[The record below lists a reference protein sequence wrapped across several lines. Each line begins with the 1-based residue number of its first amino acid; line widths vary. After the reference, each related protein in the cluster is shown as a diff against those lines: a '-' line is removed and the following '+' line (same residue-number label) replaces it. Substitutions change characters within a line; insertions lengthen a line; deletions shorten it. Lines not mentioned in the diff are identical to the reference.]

1 MIKCDN
7 MKHELFEVG
16 LYDYSDLDERL
27 KKPVR
32 WTEEDL
38 KQIAENYRGGIPLT
52 SEHDKVYIGIGNNIV
67 FEEDKGKLFIEVP
80 DELDMEGKGLSPKVD
95 VLLKDNGD
103 TFGIDTM
110 SLIDV
115 GVTKSPRKITLLN
128 SEITGETGETGMRGE
143 TGNPE
148 PAPQPPE
155 PQNQDANVT
164 TNLLLEKLQGKDAE
178 IGKLQDEINA
188 LKKESKKYD
197 KIKKSIEENKEYIDN
212 KEDILKELSEL
223 RKHENERKIK
233 EYEAKYNFNYNE
245 NAQDKEI
252 IDKLLSGNV
261 DMELMEKLAERRIKI
276 EATSDGSTPGGRN
289 PQNSGDVIET
299 GSTGSTGDK
308 DKPSF
313 TTREEYNKILKDMG
327 FNRTRI

>member
-1 MIKCDN
+1 MN
-7 MKHELFEVG
+7 R
-16 LYDYSDLDERL
+16 RL
-27 KKPVR
+27 NKPVK
-32 WTEEDL
+32 WTSDDL
-38 KQIAENYRGGIPLT
+38 KLIAENYRGGIPLT
-52 SEHDKVYIGIGNNIV
+52 SEHDNIYVGIGNNIV
-67 FEEDKGKLFIEVP
+67 FEEDKGKLFIDLP
-80 DELDMEGKGLSPKVD
+80 DELDMKGKGLSPKVD
-95 VLLKDNGD
+95 VLLRDNGD
-103 TFGIDTM
+103 SFGIDTM

-115 GVTKSPRKITLLN
+115 GVTKNPRKITLLN
-128 SEITGETGETGMRGE
+128 SEITGETGSTGETGE

-148 PAPQPPE
+148 PIPQPSE
-155 PQNQDANVT
+155 PQNHDTNVA

-178 IGKLQDEINA
+178 IGKLQDEINT

-197 KIKKSIEENKEYIDN
+197 KIKKSIEENKEFIDN

-223 RKHENERKIK
+223 RKSENKRKIK

-252 IDKLLSGNV
+252 IDKLLSGDV

-276 EATSDGSTPGGRN
+276 EATNDISTPGGRN
-289 PQNSGDVIET
+289 PQNSGDIHEN
-299 GSTGSTGDK
+299 GSTGSTGDENA
-308 DKPSF
+308 PSF

>member
-1 MIKCDN
+1 

-16 LYDYSDLDERL
+16 LYDYSDLDRRL
-27 KKPVR
+27 NKPVK
-32 WTEEDL
+32 WTSDDL
-38 KQIAENYRGGIPLT
+38 RQIAENYRGGIPLT

-67 FEEDKGKLFIEVP
+67 FEEDKGKLFIDLP
-80 DELDMEGKGLSPKVD
+80 DELDMKGKGLSPKVD

-103 TFGIDTM
+103 SFGIDTM
-110 SLIDV
+110 NLIDV
-115 GVTKSPRKITLLN
+115 GVTKNPRKITLLN
-128 SEITGETGETGMRGE
+128 SEITGQTGETGETA
-143 TGNPE
+143 NPE
-148 PAPQPPE
+148 PSE
-155 PQNQDANVT
+155 VENQDANVT
-164 TNLLLEKLQGKDAE
+164 TNLLLEKLKGKDAE
-178 IGKLQDEINA
+178 IGKLHDEITT

-197 KIKKSIEENKEYIDN
+197 KIKKSIEENKEFINN

-252 IDKLLSGNV
+252 IDKLLTGDV

-276 EATSDGSTPGGRN
+276 EATNDISTPGGRN
-289 PQNSGDVIET
+289 PQNSGEVGET
-299 GSTGSTGDK
+299 GSAGDENA
-308 DKPSF
+308 PSF
-313 TTREEYNKILKDMG
+313 TTREEYNRILKDMG

>member
-1 MIKCDN
+1 

-16 LYDYSDLDERL
+16 SYDYSDLDKRL
-27 KKPVR
+27 TKPVE
-32 WTEEDL
+32 WTAEDL
-38 KQIAENYRGGIPLT
+38 KLIAENYRGGIPLT
-52 SEHDKVYIGIGNNIV
+52 EEHERVYIGIGNNIV
-67 FEEDKGKLFIEVP
+67 YEDGKLFIDVP

-103 TFGIDTM
+103 SFGIDTM

-128 SEITGETGETGMRGE
+128 SDITGETGSTGDN
-143 TGNPE
+143 GNPQ
-148 PAPQPPE
+148 PAPQPQ
-155 PQNQDANVT
+155 PQPPSKETNVAT
-164 TNLLLEKLQGKDAE
+164 TLLLEKLQGKDAE
-178 IGKLQDEINA
+178 IGKLQDEIKN
-188 LKKESKKYD
+188 LKEESEKYEE
-197 KIKKSIEENKEYIDN
+197 IKKAIEEDKEFLDN

-223 RKHENERKIK
+223 RKAENERKIK

-252 IDKLLSGNV
+252 IDKLLSGDV

-276 EATSDGSTPGGRN
+276 EASNDGSTPGGRN
-289 PQNSGDVIET
+289 PGNSGDDGDTGET
-299 GSTGSTGDK
+299 GSTGDE

>member
-1 MIKCDN
+1 

-16 LYDYSDLDERL
+16 SYDYSDLDDRL
-27 KKPVR
+27 TKPVE
-32 WTEEDL
+32 WTEDDL
-38 KQIAENYRGGIPLT
+38 KLIAENYRGGIPLT
-52 SEHDKVYIGIGNNIV
+52 EEHDRVYIGIGNNIV
-67 FEEDKGKLFIEVP
+67 YEDGKLFIDVP

-95 VLLKDNGD
+95 VLLKDKGD
-103 TFGIDTM
+103 SFGIDTM

-128 SEITGETGETGMRGE
+128 SDITGDTGATGEP
-143 TGNPE
+143 GNPA
-148 PAPQPPE
+148 PAPQPQ
-155 PQNQDANVT
+155 PQPQPSSKDTNVAT
-164 TNLLLEKLQGKDAE
+164 TLLLEKLQTKDSE
-178 IGKLQDEINA
+178 IGKLQDEIKT
-188 LKKESKKYD
+188 LKEESEKYEE
-197 KIKKSIEENKEYIDN
+197 IKKAIEEDKEFLDN

-223 RKHENERKIK
+223 RKAENERKIK

-252 IDKLLSGNV
+252 IDKLLSGDV

-276 EATSDGSTPGGRN
+276 EASNDGSTPGGRN
-289 PQNSGDVIET
+289 PSNSGDVGETGET
-299 GSTGSTGDK
+299 GSTGDE
-308 DKPSF
+308 DAPSF

>member
-1 MIKCDN
+1 

-16 LYDYSDLDERL
+16 SYDYSDLDNRL
-27 KKPVR
+27 NKPVE
-32 WTEEDL
+32 WTEDDL
-38 KQIAENYRGGIPLT
+38 KLIAENYRGGIPLT
-52 SEHDKVYIGIGNNIV
+52 EEHDRVYIGIGNNICY
-67 FEEDKGKLFIEVP
+67 ENGKLFIDVP

-95 VLLKDNGD
+95 VLLKDKGD
-103 TFGIDTM
+103 SFGIDTM

-128 SEITGETGETGMRGE
+128 SDITGDTGDTGE
-143 TGNPE
+143 TGNPA
-148 PAPQPPE
+148 PAPQPQ
-155 PQNQDANVT
+155 PQPPSKDANVAT
-164 TNLLLEKLQGKDAE
+164 TLLLEKLQGKDAE
-178 IGKLQDEINA
+178 IGKLQDEIKN
-188 LKKESKKYD
+188 LKEESEKYEE
-197 KIKKSIEENKEYIDN
+197 IKKAIEENKEFIDS
-212 KEDILKELSEL
+212 KDDILKELSEL
-223 RKHENERKIK
+223 RKAENERKIK

-252 IDKLLSGNV
+252 IDKLLSGDV

-289 PQNSGDVIET
+289 PENSGEAGET
-299 GSTGSTGDK
+299 GSTGGGEDENA
-308 DKPSF
+308 PSF

>member
-1 MIKCDN
+1 M
-7 MKHELFEVG
+7 MRHELFEVG
-16 LYDYSDLDERL
+16 SYDYSDLDERL
-27 KKPVR
+27 NKPVE

-38 KQIAENYRGGIPLT
+38 KLIAENYRGGIPLT
-52 SEHDKVYIGIGNNIV
+52 SEHDNIYVGIGNNIEY
-67 FEEDKGKLFIEVP
+67 EEGKLFLEVP

-103 TFGIDTM
+103 SFGIDTM

-115 GVTKSPRKITLLN
+115 GVTKSPRKIRLLN
-128 SEITGETGETGMRGE
+128 SDITGETGA

-148 PAPQPPE
+148 PTPVPQPQPSKE
-155 PQNQDANVT
+155 TNVAT
-164 TNLLLEKLQGKDAE
+164 SLLLEKLQGKDAE
-178 IGKLQDEINA
+178 IGKLQEEIKT
-188 LKKESKKYD
+188 LKEESEKYEE
-197 KIKKSIEENKEYIDN
+197 IKKAIEEDKEFLDS
-212 KEDILKELSEL
+212 KDDILKELSEL
-223 RKHENERKIK
+223 RKAENERKIK

-252 IDKLLSGNV
+252 IDKLLSGDV

-276 EATSDGSTPGGRN
+276 EASNDGSTPGGRN
-289 PQNSGDVIET
+289 PSNSGDDGEVGET
-299 GSTGSTGDK
+299 GSTGDE
-308 DKPSF
+308 DAPSF

>member
-1 MIKCDN
+1 

-16 LYDYSDLDERL
+16 LYDYSDLDRRL
-27 KKPVR
+27 NKPVK
-32 WTEEDL
+32 WTSDDL
-38 KQIAENYRGGIPLT
+38 RQIAENYRGGIPLT

-67 FEEDKGKLFIEVP
+67 FEEDKGKLFIDLP
-80 DELDMEGKGLSPKVD
+80 DELDMKGKGLSPKVD

-103 TFGIDTM
+103 SFGIDTM
-110 SLIDV
+110 NLIDV
-115 GVTKSPRKITLLN
+115 GVTKNPRKITLLN
-128 SEITGETGETGMRGE
+128 SEITGETGEAGE
-143 TGNPE
+143 TANPK
-148 PAPQPPE
+148 PPE
-155 PQNQDANVT
+155 VENQDANVA

-178 IGKLQDEINA
+178 IGKLQDEITT

-197 KIKKSIEENKEYIDN
+197 KIKKSIEENKEFINN

-252 IDKLLSGNV
+252 IDKLLTGDV

-276 EATSDGSTPGGRN
+276 EATNDISTPGGRN
-289 PQNSGDVIET
+289 PQNSGDIGET
-299 GSTGSTGDK
+299 GSAGDENA
-308 DKPSF
+308 PSF
-313 TTREEYNKILKDMG
+313 TTREEYNRILKDMG

>member
-1 MIKCDN
+1 MR
-7 MKHELFEVG
+7 HELFEVG
-16 LYDYSDLDERL
+16 SYDYSDLDERIN
-27 KKPVR
+27 KPVE
-32 WTEEDL
+32 WTEDDL
-38 KQIAENYRGGIPLT
+38 KLIAENYRGGILLT
-52 SEHDKVYIGIGNNIV
+52 SEHDNIYVGIGNNI
-67 FEEDKGKLFIEVP
+67 EYEKGKLFLEIP

-103 TFGIDTM
+103 SFGIDTM

-115 GVTKSPRKITLLN
+115 GVTKSPRKIRLLN
-128 SEITGETGETGMRGE
+128 SDIAGETGA
-143 TGNPE
+143 TGNPNPE
-148 PAPQPPE
+148 PPAPQPQ
-155 PQNQDANVT
+155 PQPPAKDTNVAT
-164 TNLLLEKLQGKDAE
+164 TLLLEKIQGKDAE
-178 IGKLQDEINA
+178 IGKLQDEINS
-188 LKKESKKYD
+188 LKEESKKYD
-197 KIKKSIEENKEYIDN
+197 EIKKAIEENKEFIDN

-252 IDKLLSGNV
+252 IDKLLSGDV

-276 EATSDGSTPGGRN
+276 EASNDGSTPGGRN

-299 GSTGSTGDK
+299 GSTGSTGDE

-327 FNRTRI
+327 FNRAGI

>member
-1 MIKCDN
+1 

-16 LYDYSDLDERL
+16 LYDYSDLDRRL
-27 KKPVR
+27 NKPVK
-32 WTEEDL
+32 WTSDDL
-38 KQIAENYRGGIPLT
+38 RQIAENYRGGIPLT

-67 FEEDKGKLFIEVP
+67 FEEDKGKLFIDLP
-80 DELDMEGKGLSPKVD
+80 DELDMKGKGLSPKVD

-103 TFGIDTM
+103 SFGIDTM
-110 SLIDV
+110 NLIDV
-115 GVTKSPRKITLLN
+115 GVTKNPRKITLLN
-128 SEITGETGETGMRGE
+128 SEITGETGEAGE
-143 TGNPE
+143 TANPK
-148 PAPQPPE
+148 PPE
-155 PQNQDANVT
+155 VENQDANVT
-164 TNLLLEKLQGKDAE
+164 TNLLLEKLKGKDAE
-178 IGKLQDEINA
+178 IGKLQDEITT

-197 KIKKSIEENKEYIDN
+197 KIKKSIEENKEFINN

-252 IDKLLSGNV
+252 IDKLLTGDV

-276 EATSDGSTPGGRN
+276 EATNDISTPGGRN
-289 PQNSGDVIET
+289 PQNSGEVGET
-299 GSTGSTGDK
+299 GSAGDENA
-308 DKPSF
+308 PSF
-313 TTREEYNKILKDMG
+313 TTREEYNRILKDMG